1 MIDTELFT
9 TYFHEFPISNSLFV
23 KIQNLGKI
31 WWTVQKFQINIFN
44 VLFYRAMKVVGMQR
58 IEKMIDNDLMQ
69 IETGPNESTTT
80 VDLSISMDRSEKSGK
95 NKELYNWNWYLFFS
109 FILCINENLTCLN
122 GDKRKWEIV
131 NYNFSLILTSKIMKR
146 ECFEKFCFQSL
157 TWSLK

>member
-1 MIDTELFT
+1 MSHCKDSGFGIVN
-9 TYFHEFPISNSLFV
+9 HKS
-23 KIQNLGKI
+23 IQWI
-31 WWTVQKFQINIFN
+31 AQKCQINKILN

-95 NKELYNWNWYLFFS
+95 NKELHNWNWYLFFPL
-109 FILCINENLTCLN
+109 FYVLNNENLTCLN
-122 GDKRKWEIV
+122 GGKRKWEIV

-146 ECFEKFCFQSL
+146 ECFEYLLFSK
-157 TWSLK
+157 WHN